1 MKEKWRLV
9 NGNELYNLATDPGQ
23 RRDIASDHPEI
34 VTALRRDYDSWWDM
48 ISDQFDRDEPMALGQ
63 DDEPVKLT
71 THDIRNEACNA
82 VWNHRQVRAG
92 QITSGYWAVDI
103 KQAGRYEIELRRWP
117 EETDYALT
125 AGIEGDDSGW
135 RRDCVKESD
144 APAYEGGVA
153 LAIQWAQLSI
163 GGQNYQCE
171 TDPEG
176 THARFAVDLAPGT
189 DRLYASFH
197 DGLERTIA
205 PYYVYVR
212 RL

>member
-1 MKEKWRLV
+1 MT
-9 NGNELYNLATDPGQ
+9 GNET
-23 RRDIASDHPEI
+23 E
-34 VTALRRDYDSWWDM
+34 
-48 ISDQFDRDEPMALGQ
+48 ISDGETRA
-63 DDEPVKLT
+63 
-71 THDIRNEACNA
+71 HIEA
-82 VWNHRQVRAG
+82 VVRRSG
-92 QITSGYWAVDI
+92 TSFYWAM
-103 KQAGRYEIELRRWP
+103 RRLP